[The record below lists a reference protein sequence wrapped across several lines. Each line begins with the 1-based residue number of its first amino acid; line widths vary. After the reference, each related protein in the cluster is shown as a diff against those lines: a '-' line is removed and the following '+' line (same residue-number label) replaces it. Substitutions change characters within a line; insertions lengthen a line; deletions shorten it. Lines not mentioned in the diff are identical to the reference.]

1 MTFSQKHLF
10 FNLRMNF
17 EIEKLRTYNESNR
30 HWACR
35 KAFLEK
41 NWDDYDHERVNCLS
55 LCWTNKLFYGN
66 NYCDT
71 VTNAVREM
79 LFGMKTAAEILNE
92 SDNAQG
98 MSLNNRCEK
107 NNLI

>member
-1 MTFSQKHLF
+1 M
-10 FNLRMNF
+10 NL

-55 LCWTNKLFYGN
+55 LCWTNKLFYGSN
-66 NYCDT
+66 GLPTLRVYILGLGPAMRRT
-71 VTNAVREM
+71 KFASGI
-79 LFGMKTAAEILNE
+79 FEIPRPGIKPR
-92 SDNAQG
+92 SPA
-98 MSLNNRCEK
+98 
-107 NNLI
+107 